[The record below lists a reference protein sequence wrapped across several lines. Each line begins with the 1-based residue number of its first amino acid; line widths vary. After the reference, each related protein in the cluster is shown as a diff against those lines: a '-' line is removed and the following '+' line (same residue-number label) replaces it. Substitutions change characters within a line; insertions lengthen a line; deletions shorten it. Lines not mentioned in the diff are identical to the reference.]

1 MADAH
6 ITFGRHLAA
15 NDKQVRDK
23 VRVHE
28 HRPSFSLPQLEM
40 ASAHH
45 TALKGRAR
53 RTASIATPA
62 SNPIPSPTDRNT
74 PPLKR

>member
-28 HRPSFSLPQLEM
+28 HRPSFSFPQLEM

-45 TALKGRAR
+45 TALK
-53 RTASIATPA
+53 RTAHGGAYRVHRHPC
-62 SNPIPSPTDRNT
+62 
-74 PPLKR
+74 L